1 MEIEV
6 TGSSSKESFAMEV
19 GGLKRKVV
27 EEKDQVRVTRKTLQA
42 VLEQCQRAIESISN
56 SEGGIDD
63 DDEDDKD
70 DMDPQGEASG
80 VGLQRDQEVDELCDL
95 LKSRVQCSDFLEKLE
110 CARVP
115 ISENVSEEGSSWD
128 MVNDND
134 LWEDKDVDLDQE
146 DYVLVRQEDIVE
158 GIACFMA
165 AYLLSLKQTKVL
177 EILVSGIRYFYF
189 KVFCGC
195 TFRHCLYD
203 YSPLNAK
210 ETSFFFLFQDLSP
223 NQLQEALSKT
233 FSVKKKKGKLRKAWD
248 GSKVVYNV
256 ASWGATAIGIYQNP
270 LLLRAASKAFWVS
283 CNVLSKLI

>member
-70 DMDPQGEASG
+70 DMDHQGEASG

-115 ISENVSEEGSSWD
+115 VSENVSEEGSSWD

-177 EILVSGIRYFYF
+177 EILVSGI
-189 KVFCGC
+189 
-195 TFRHCLYD
+195 
-203 YSPLNAK
+203 
-210 ETSFFFLFQDLSP
+210 
-223 NQLQEALSKT
+223 
-233 FSVKKKKGKLRKAWD
+233 
-248 GSKVVYNV
+248 
-256 ASWGATAIGIYQNP
+256 
-270 LLLRAASKAFWVS
+270 
-283 CNVLSKLI
+283 

>member
-70 DMDPQGEASG
+70 DVDPQGEAGG

-115 ISENVSEEGSSWD
+115 VSENVSEEGSSWD

-165 AYLLSLKQTKVL
+165 AYLLSLKQTK
-177 EILVSGIRYFYF
+177 
-189 KVFCGC
+189 
-195 TFRHCLYD
+195 
-203 YSPLNAK
+203 
-210 ETSFFFLFQDLSP
+210 DLSP

-283 CNVLSKLI
+283 CNVISKLI